1 MNGRGD
7 IMPRV
12 NGFNIGKTGVEKNN
26 WIRKFLKLRQ
36 SDKYLKKYIDFV
48 FDYRNGNVIC
58 PFTKR
63 HIIGKFDSFQGVG
76 VWYVREHWYPKYDE
90 FTGEY
95 LGFYEGS
102 KWYDACDARSLNMYH
117 GIFYENGM

>member
-36 SDKYLKKYIDFV
+36 SDKYLKKYID
-48 FDYRNGNVIC
+48 YRTGNVIC

-63 HIIGKFDSFQGVG
+63 HII
-76 VWYVREHWYPKYDE
+76 
-90 FTGEY
+90 GEY

-117 GIFYENGM
+117 GILYENGM